1 MVRKQ
6 KKVFTDFLNYVDL
19 SRFNIYFKIRLYKF
33 LQFKFPVLK
42 NFSLLSATW

>member
-33 LQFKFPVLK
+33 LQFKFQVLK